1 MAKTSPVNR
10 KQTVEQAFAKI
21 LRKDM
26 ALVQQWEPIALAG
39 KDTEGV
45 HQMRVGLRRMRSA
58 LTLFRPAIPRKIT
71 TPLAKEM
78 RWAAHQ
84 LDHARDLDVYIEENF
99 LKNGGKQRR
108 GEKQMLKIASQ
119 DREKTYQQVRDFIT
133 GKRFTA
139 FERQV
144 SYWLEAKDWRSQ
156 LANKQRNTL
165 KGRITPFAAQVLEQ
179 HRAQVL
185 EDGKDIRRLD
195 ADALHQ
201 LRIDC
206 KKLRYATEFF
216 DPLYGKS
223 MIAFTQHLKGLQD
236 MLGTLHDS
244 AVMKGLQKNLLKGH
258 KNPNM
263 KYFTG
268 KLEGQRSKDAKKLIA
283 TLEQRWKTFSKTK
296 PPWRAALA

>member
-26 ALVQQWEPIALAG
+26 ALVKQWEPIALAR

-71 TPLAKEM
+71 APLAKEM

-99 LKNGGKQRR
+99 SKNASKQRC
-108 GEKQMLKIASQ
+108 GEKKMRKIANQ
-119 DREKTYQQVRDFIT
+119 DLKKTYKQVRDFVT

-139 FERQV
+139 FETQV
-144 SYWLEAKDWRSQ
+144 SHWLESKEWRSQ
-156 LANKQRNTL
+156 LSNKGKNTL

-223 MIAFTQHLKGLQD
+223 MVAFTQHLKGLQD
-236 MLGTLHDS
+236 LLGTLHDS
-244 AVMKGLQKNLLKGH
+244 AVMKGLQKDLLKGH

-263 KYFTG
+263 KNFAG
-268 KLEGQRSKDAKKLIA
+268 KLEGQRSKEAKKLIA
-283 TLEQRWKTFSKTK
+283 TLERSWKTFSKTK
-296 PPWRAALA
+296 PPWRASLA